1 MEDIHYNQ
9 EVVLDKLV
17 EDNMVLL
24 VPWELV
30 LRRLV
35 IETTRSL
42 LA

>member
-1 MEDIHYNQ
+1 MEDIHCNQ
-9 EVVLDKLV
+9 EVVSDKLV

-24 VPWELV
+24 VPQELV

-35 IETTRSL
+35 IGTIRSL